1 MSINAGAYVAGK
13 MSALTRQIVDGWK
26 LKSVAIP
33 SRAELSNLSDYHGR
47 AGLPSKPSG
56 SFEVGKPLG
65 WTGDAD
71 GHAPSAAADGGPF
84 ETTPDLAQVRIVH
97 SIGLMTKSRNTVELK
112 WSGIVDNIKSEE
124 VRAKISNFNPMQSL
138 PACVKIT
145 AATIKSGK
153 GADMRNA
160 FHLQVQDAKRKPLHT
175 PHMYVGGA
183 GRRGASETVGYPLH
197 LLTEEGGY
205 VLEEPPQLTDTFRH
219 YWYISNTMLT
229 CCAYKQESS
238 RGNFVQIPK
247 NSDAARLMYYILVT
261 KNGAGAASSDENIT
275 KLSNFEDFQDQN
287 ERTCWRFPEFI
298 FNKVRGRPPRTPL
311 PLAHCAHSDLQRTVL
326 TRYHA
331 PGRRS
336 TPSSA
341 RSSRTCAT
349 RASTCPSSAS
359 PSSRSPSSRPWP
371 TRTCPPS
378 SPSRLTST
386 CPLAATPPWR
396 RLPSCAEPPATART
410 PATSSRGSTSPFNP
424 LLLNKDITCKSSACC
439 TAR

>member
-1 MSINAGAYVAGK
+1 
-13 MSALTRQIVDGWK
+13 MSALTRQVVDGWK
-26 LKSVAIP
+26 LKSVNIP
-33 SRAELSNLSDYHGR
+33 SRAELSNLNDTHHHAR
-47 AGLPSKPSG
+47 PAAGVKPSG
-56 SFEVGKPLG
+56 QFEVGKPVA

-71 GHAPSAAADGGPF
+71 GAAGGVSATEGGPF

-97 SIGLMTKSRNTVELK
+97 SIGLMTKSRNAVELK

-145 AATIKSGK
+145 AATIKNSK

-261 KNGAGAASSDENIT
+261 KNGSGAQSSEENIT
-275 KLSNFEDFQDQN
+275 KLSNFDDFQDQN

-298 FNKVRGRPPRTPL
+298 FNKVNTLLGQKLKDVRDKSFDMSLIRFTLEPFPEFESFADEDMPALITFEIDIHVPLGRDTSVEEAMLMRRTTP
-311 PLAHCAHSDLQRTVL
+311 
-326 TRYHA
+326 HA
-331 PGRRS
+331 QDNG
-336 TPSSA
+336 
-341 RSSRTCAT
+341 
-349 RASTCPSSAS
+349 
-359 PSSRSPSSRPWP
+359 
-371 TRTCPPS
+371 
-378 SPSRLTST
+378 
-386 CPLAATPPWR
+386 
-396 RLPSCAEPPATART
+396 
-410 PATSSRGSTSPFNP
+410 
-424 LLLNKDITCKSSACC
+424 DVI
-439 TAR
+439 